1 MMQLTTKEHRVLD
14 MLAKTGAIDWSR
26 VHANTVN
33 ALRRKGLVDSSRDL
47 TDAGRA
53 ARAAV
58 PNIFDDLFDNKENTL
73 VPKTSS
79 KKATKKPYKSV
90 DAFRPIEI
98 AGTTLHDPVRER
110 WEEGADKSGVRLYC
124 TSSPI
129 THGEEN
135 GCWSLQIFARV
146 KIKRGGTGKHF
157 AGSTAS
163 MSRED
168 LLWLRG
174 MIDEALEQ
182 GKSS

>member
-1 MMQLTTKEHRVLD
+1 MMQLTPKEHRVLD
-14 MLAKTGAIDWSR
+14 MLARTGEINWSR

-33 ALRRKGLVDSSRDL
+33 ALRRKGLVDKHRDL

-58 PNIFDDLFDNKENTL
+58 PNIFDDLFDNKEKSL
-73 VPKTSS
+73 VPKAKTSPR
-79 KKATKKPYKSV
+79 KAAKKSV
-90 DAFRPIEI
+90 DAFRPIEF
-98 AGTTLHDPVRER
+98 ADTTLHDPVRDR
-110 WEEGADKSGVRLYC
+110 WEDGADKSGVRLYC
-124 TSSPI
+124 TSSPA
-129 THGEEN
+129 THGKEN
-135 GCWSLQIFARV
+135 GRWALQIFARV

-174 MIDEALEQ
+174 LIDDAIGRKQ
-182 GKSS
+182 

>member
-1 MMQLTTKEHRVLD
+1 MMELSTKEHRALD
-14 MLAKTGAIDWSR
+14 MLARTGQIDWSR

-33 ALRRKGLVDSSRDL
+33 ALRRKGLVGSHRDL
-47 TDAGRA
+47 TDAGHA

-58 PNIFDDLFDNKENTL
+58 PNIFDDLFAEKEKTP
-73 VPKTSS
+73 VPKAKKSPR
-79 KKATKKPYKSV
+79 KATKTSYKSI
-90 DAFRPIEI
+90 DAFRPIENT
-98 AGTTLHDPVRER
+98 GTTLHDPVRDR

-124 TSSPI
+124 TSSPE

-135 GCWSLQIFARV
+135 GRWSLQIFALV

-174 MIDEALEQ
+174 MIDDAI
-182 GKSS
+182 GKKP